1 MRTLPPGPPTPS
13 SASRTSAR
21 PDVVDLR
28 DTRGPRGQAST
39 ARSHAERLAIGDPA
53 ATQRGVGSWLS
64 QHPLSPYY
72 LLLGTSLLLLLLGVV
87 MVLSSSSVLS
97 LRIYGS
103 SFTLAGRQAMFAAA
117 GVLLMHIMSRRS
129 VTFYRRIAYPALLFA
144 LVTLVVVLVIGVQV
158 AGQRNW
164 IAISGPFRFQPS
176 EFAKIALVIWCA
188 DLLARKDALLDQ
200 WKHLLIPLVPVTAV
214 VLGLVVLEG
223 DLGTTLVIIPI
234 VAAMLFVAGAP
245 LRLFVALTAVVA
257 AGVLALSIAAP
268 YRVERFTSW
277 WNHSSDALG
286 SGWQA
291 LHGQYALASGGWF
304 GLGLGASREK
314 WGSLPEA
321 HTDFIFAVVGEELG
335 LLGTLTVL
343 GLFAVLVAVAVRM
356 ARTTTDPFVRLATT
370 GIAAWIVTQALV
382 NVGAV
387 LSLLPI
393 TGVPLPLL
401 SYGGSSLLPLLM
413 SLGMLMAF
421 ARAEGARRAQV
432 ASDESRDAGVRR
444 EGMAAP
450 RRRGVR

>member
-1 MRTLPPGPPTPS
+1 MRTLPPGRRTPS
-13 SASRTSAR
+13 NANRTSAR
-21 PDVVDLR
+21 PEVVDLR
-28 DTRGPRGQAST
+28 DTRAPHGSAST
-39 ARSHAERLAIGDPA
+39 SRLDADRSATYALATPR
-53 ATQRGVGSWLS
+53 RGVGSWLS
-64 QHPLSPYY
+64 HHPLSPYY
-72 LLLGTSLLLLLLGVV
+72 LLLGTSLLLLLLGVI
-87 MVLSSSSVLS
+87 MVLSASSVLS
-97 LRIYGS
+97 LRVHGS
-103 SFTLAGRQAMFAAA
+103 SFTLASRQALFAVV
-117 GVLLMHIMSRRS
+117 GVVLMLIMSRRS

-144 LVTLVVVLVIGVQV
+144 LVALVAVLVIGVQV

-200 WKHLLIPLVPVTAV
+200 WKHLLIPLVPVTALI
-214 VLGLVVLEG
+214 LGLIILEG

-245 LRLFVALTAVVA
+245 LRLFVALTAVVV

-356 ARTTTDPFVRLATT
+356 ARATTDPFVRLATT

-393 TGVPLPLL
+393 TGVSLPLL

-421 ARAEGARRAQV
+421 ARAEGARRAQID
-432 ASDESRDAGVRR
+432 SDESRDGRARR
-444 EGMAAP
+444 NVMAAT